1 MSAPEKVLAITSGA
15 GVSLPEIGQLTAD
28 ALASLPSG
36 ERRFLVVVP
45 DSSRKLPLASS
56 FAAVSDA
63 LRGRAERVDAL
74 IAQGTHQPMG
84 RDAKAR
90 WIFGD
95 QSFPNT
101 EIFDHPWDD
110 DRALADIGVVPL
122 DDQLE
127 RFGAHRD
134 DARLLGFDAD
144 MSIRINR
151 RLLDYDRVILLTRVQ
166 PHEGAGFAGGA
177 KQIFPGVSGPEM
189 INLLHAI
196 GGLQTNR
203 RIHGILPNPVR
214 DLIDDMTAGV
224 PVPIATITMVLD
236 DTTDT
241 VRGYFVQPDGWRAA
255 GLEAARLS
263 SEVNVRYLPQR
274 VSRLIAA
281 PPRRA
286 DGSWLYSELWTGS
299 KAISKSEDAVRDGG
313 ELVFWAPNIREISE
327 THGELI
333 RRVGFHAWPYLFA
346 NPDAWRAAP
355 TPALPLTLSVLVKGE
370 ARLESGREI
379 PRIHV
384 RLATAI
390 PKDECRELNIG
401 YEDPDTVAQEIKTAT
416 PNEVEGDRLLV
427 TGAGGVLW
435 RHRADP

>member
-1 MSAPEKVLAITSGA
+1 MSAPETVLAIASGV
-15 GVSLPEIGQLTAD
+15 GVSLPEIEQLTAD
-28 ALASLPSG
+28 ALADLPSG

-45 DSSRKLPLASS
+45 DSSRKLPLAGA
-56 FAAVSDA
+56 FAAVWDA

-90 WIFGD
+90 WVFGD
-95 QSFPNT
+95 RSFPNT

-110 DRALADIGVVPL
+110 DDALADIGVVPL

-127 RFGAHRD
+127 RFGEHRD
-134 DARLLGFDAD
+134 DAPLLGFDAD

-196 GGLQTNR
+196 GSLQTNR
-203 RIHGILPNPVR
+203 GIHGILPNPVR
-214 DLIDDMTAGV
+214 DLIDDMTVSV
-224 PVPIATITMVLD
+224 PVPIATIAMVLD
-236 DTTDT
+236 DTTAT
-241 VRGYFVQPDGWRAA
+241 VRGCFVQPEGWRAA

-263 SEVNVRYLPQR
+263 SEVNVRYVPER

-281 PPRRA
+281 APQRA
-286 DGSWLYSELWTGS
+286 DGAWLYSELWTGS
-299 KAISKSEDAVRDGG
+299 KGISKTEDAVRDGG
-313 ELVFWAPNIREISE
+313 ELVLWAPNIRETSE

-346 NPDAWRAAP
+346 NSNAWRAAP

-379 PRIHV
+379 PRIRV

-390 PKDECRELNIG
+390 PQDECRALNIG
-401 YEDPDTVAQEIKTAT
+401 YEDPDAVAEEIEAAT
-416 PNEVEGDRLLV
+416 PNQVDDGRLLV

-435 RHRADP
+435 RHRDVP

>member
-1 MSAPEKVLAITSGA
+1 MSAPETVLAISSGA
-15 GVSLPEIGQLTAD
+15 GVSSTEIEQLTAD
-28 ALASLPSG
+28 ALAGLPSS

-56 FAAVSDA
+56 FAAVWDA

-74 IAQGTHQPMG
+74 IAQGTHRPMG
-84 RDAKAR
+84 REAKDR
-90 WIFGD
+90 WVFGD
-95 QSFPNT
+95 RSFPNT

-127 RFGAHRD
+127 RFGEHRD
-134 DARLLGFDAD
+134 GARLLGFDAD
-144 MSIRINR
+144 MPIRINR

-203 RIHGILPNPVR
+203 GIHGVLPNPVR
-214 DLIDDMTAGV
+214 DLIDDMTVSV
-224 PVPIATITMVLD
+224 PVPIATVAMVLD
-236 DTTDT
+236 DATDA
-241 VRGYFVQPDGWRAA
+241 VRGYFVQPDGWRTA

-281 PPRRA
+281 APQRA
-286 DGSWLYSELWTGS
+286 DGSWLYPELWTGS
-299 KAISKSEDAVRDGG
+299 KGISKTEDAVRDGG
-313 ELVFWAPNIREISE
+313 ELILWAPNIRETSE
-327 THGELI
+327 THGALI

-355 TPALPLTLSVLVKGE
+355 TPALPLTLSVIVKGD

-390 PKDECRELNIG
+390 PKDECHELNIG
-401 YEDPDTVAQEIKTAT
+401 YEDPDAVAEEIEAAT
-416 PNEVEGDRLLV
+416 PNEVDDDRLLV
-427 TGAGGVLW
+427 TGAGSVLW
-435 RHRADP
+435 RHRDDP